1 MQLPPP
7 AVLSS
12 FPQPNYT
19 NPITRG
25 PELLIITLIFFPIV
39 LLVVG
44 LRTFTRVYLSKTFGA
59 DDVFLLIAVL
69 PTTACAVLGILAD
82 NLWQWNR
89 HVWDLSPDDVVFGLK
104 MSIVLECLFGLAVA
118 CTKISL
124 LILVMRVMSRG
135 TGVLKQ
141 LAIAGIIVVACEA
154 IAFEAV
160 IINNCTPISDYWKL
174 SFSPQNCI
182 DERTHILASG
192 IINTLTDFF
201 VFFLPIPT
209 VFSLPIP
216 IRQQV
221 MLSLLFAAGL
231 VVCASGTVRI
241 YYAYLATSNYD
252 RTWYSFPLWI
262 SSVLELYIGII
273 CTALPATKPFFSVY
287 LPSLFGRNVQ
297 TPASTPYR
305 LSYNRTASSKINH
318 PASFHP
324 QTTQLSSISE
334 IPEAYVGKTRG
345 SHQLLPLS
353 YLSTSFESRELEDI
367 EDSAGMERVS
377 SIYSFIER
385 GPARLTKDSERS
397 ARTDRT
403 SMSSFIETNRSP
415 SSSRFASSLYE
426 LPDHTSYQA
435 RDRELRHAE
444 SQDVLIHAL

>member
-82 NLWQWNR
+82 DVWQWNR

-160 IINNCTPISDYWKL
+160 IINNCTYVAVSHYPSKSAEHIIDPYPITGNCPSRHRTVSTSEPISWRV
-174 SFSPQNCI
+174 
-182 DERTHILASG
+182 E
-192 IINTLTDFF
+192 
-201 VFFLPIPT
+201 
-209 VFSLPIP
+209 
-216 IRQQV
+216 
-221 MLSLLFAAGL
+221 
-231 VVCASGTVRI
+231 
-241 YYAYLATSNYD
+241 
-252 RTWYSFPLWI
+252 
-262 SSVLELYIGII
+262 SS
-273 CTALPATKPFFSVY
+273 
-287 LPSLFGRNVQ
+287 
-297 TPASTPYR
+297 
-305 LSYNRTASSKINH
+305 
-318 PASFHP
+318 
-324 QTTQLSSISE
+324 TQ
-334 IPEAYVGKTRG
+334 
-345 SHQLLPLS
+345 
-353 YLSTSFESRELEDI
+353 
-367 EDSAGMERVS
+367 
-377 SIYSFIER
+377 
-385 GPARLTKDSERS
+385 
-397 ARTDRT
+397 
-403 SMSSFIETNRSP
+403 
-415 SSSRFASSLYE
+415 
-426 LPDHTSYQA
+426 
-435 RDRELRHAE
+435 
-444 SQDVLIHAL
+444 